1 MPLCLSVSFFAFDCR
16 ARLIFAVWS
25 IGTIIGPTIG
35 GYFAEPS
42 SSWPDLFP
50 ADGLFGRLPYL
61 LPNLICSVMLGC
73 SMLIAKLFL
82 DETHPDMQPWST
94 PDDLR
99 YSTAQTPLIAT
110 SGSVA
115 NAPTDLLQES
125 YGTFDQVSMI
135 EGSSTDPRGER
146 KANSRTSSSASLGYQ
161 GGNAFTPPILMLIT
175 ALGMYVFCSR
185 RCAS

>member
-1 MPLCLSVSFFAFDCR
+1 
-16 ARLIFAVWS
+16 
-25 IGTIIGPTIG
+25 
-35 GYFAEPS
+35 
-42 SSWPDLFP
+42 
-50 ADGLFGRLPYL
+50 
-61 LPNLICSVMLGC
+61 MLV
-73 SMLIAKLFL
+73 AKQFL

-115 NAPTDLLQES
+115 NAPTDLSQES

-146 KANSRTSSSASLGYQ
+146 KANSRTSSPSPGC
-161 GGNAFTPPILMLIT
+161 AFTPPILMLIT
-175 ALGMYVFCSR
+175 ALGMYVF
-185 RCAS
+185 